1 MEVVEFNVV
10 RSKSYKKAIS
20 NFEGVWK
27 EDLQVM
33 VDYLS
38 PRTGHKILEIGAGS
52 GFFSFEIA
60 KRIGK
65 SGTLHVVEPSQE
77 QLQPL
82 YDRSI
87 DNIKIHC
94 EAAEVMSAELYSEL
108 DLIWSRGAFHYVNS
122 KTDTMRILNRMSKV
136 GARCLIFDIFS
147 GSPVAEYFDCFVAE
161 ACTTGH
167 EVSFL
172 SKSFARSMCKL
183 SGWGEPNFID
193 IPLRWHF
200 KEKEHIGEFLNQ
212 LLSNKPEYT
221 ADITMT
227 IVEEILGVFKTDS
240 GWCLNWPMTL
250 METQKEIHYD

>member
-1 MEVVEFNVV
+1 MEVVEFNAT
-10 RSKSYKKAIS
+10 RSKSYKEAIK

-38 PRTGHKILEIGAGS
+38 PEIGHSVLEIGAGS

-65 SGTLHVVEPSQE
+65 NGILHVVEPSQE

-82 YDRSI
+82 YERGI
-87 DNIKIHC
+87 ENINIHC
-94 EAAEVMSAELYSEL
+94 ESAEEMSMELYSEL
-108 DLIWSRGAFHYVNS
+108 DLIWSRGAFHHVSS
-122 KTDTMRILNRMSKV
+122 KTETMKALNRMSKL

-147 GSPVAEYFDCFVAE
+147 ASPVAEYFDYFVAE

-183 SGWGEPNFID
+183 SGWSKPKFID

-221 ADITMT
+221 SAITMA
-227 IVEEILGVFKTDS
+227 IAEEILGVFKTDS
-240 GWCLNWPMTL
+240 GWCLNWAMTL

>member
-1 MEVVEFNVV
+1 METVEFNAV
-10 RSKSYKKAIS
+10 RSKSYKMAIS

-33 VDYLS
+33 IDYLT
-38 PRTGHKILEIGAGS
+38 PAIGNKILEIGAGS

-60 KRIGK
+60 KLVGE
-65 SGTLHVVEPSQE
+65 SGTLHVVDPSLE
-77 QLQPL
+77 QLQPI
-82 YDRSI
+82 YDSAFT
-87 DNIKIHC
+87 NIKIHC
-94 EAAEVMSAELYSEL
+94 EAAEAMNIDLNSEL
-108 DLIWSRGAFHYVNS
+108 DLIWTRGAFHHVSS
-122 KTDTMRILNRMSKV
+122 KTDTMKALNRMSKA

-147 GSPVAEYFDCFVAE
+147 GSPVAEYFDDFVAR
-161 ACTTGH
+161 ACKTGH

-183 SGWGEPNFID
+183 SGWGEPHFID

-221 ADITMT
+221 SDMTMAAA
-227 IVEEILGVFKTDS
+227 EQILGVFKMDS

-250 METQKEIHYD
+250 METQKEKHYD